1 MLSDAN
7 KMKYKM
13 TEERWKS
20 IKQFLDYAIEKPEKV
35 PDKGVILSLS
45 DKEVSKVFTRRRI
58 ELITNIK
65 EKNPESVSELSK
77 TVGRGLSAVERDLR
91 ILENFNI
98 VKMEKRGRVMKPE
111 VRCDVLILPLILPKR
126 LEEIVAC

>member
-58 ELITNIK
+58 L
-65 EKNPESVSELSK
+65 
-77 TVGRGLSAVERDLR
+77 
-91 ILENFNI
+91 F
-98 VKMEKRGRVMKPE
+98 
-111 VRCDVLILPLILPKR
+111 
-126 LEEIVAC
+126 